1 MYKKLKLIGLLI
13 LLPIS
18 QFSQAEK
25 LSGLDQLTQQQDIGC
40 SSELRTLADSTIK
53 QNPYRILG
61 YNEENQ
67 NIHLFNAL
75 AVTSH
80 RDRDSHVSFYG
91 VKNADG
97 SCDTAITE
105 SYVLETTCNDARN
118 EAFSKWDLKGKLN
131 ERTVVLSSKRIP
143 GKEAFLTSQFT
154 TLCLVTTR
162 QVINN

>member
-1 MYKKLKLIGLLI
+1 MHKRVKLISLLV
-13 LLPIS
+13 LLPMF
-18 QFSQAEK
+18 QFSQAEQ
-25 LSGLDQLTQQQDIGC
+25 LSGLDQVVKQQDIGC

-53 QNPYRILG
+53 QNPYRILA
-61 YNEENQ
+61 YNEQAE

-97 SCDTAITE
+97 SCDTSITE

-131 ERTVVLSSKRIP
+131 ERTVVLSSKRTP
-143 GKEAFLTSQFT
+143 GKEAFLTSQFA

>member
-1 MYKKLKLIGLLI
+1 MHNTLKVVSFLLFFPVSI
-13 LLPIS
+13 NT
-18 QFSQAEK
+18 QAEQ
-25 LSGLDQLTQQQDIGC
+25 LSGIDQLTEQQDIGC
-40 SSELRTLADSTIK
+40 STELRNLADSTLK

-61 YNEENQ
+61 YNEQ
-67 NIHLFNAL
+67 AKDIHLFNAL

-80 RDRDSHVSFYG
+80 RDRDSHVSFYA
-91 VKNADG
+91 VKNPNG
-97 SCDTAITE
+97 SCDTSITE
-105 SYVLETTCNDARN
+105 SYVLQTTCNDARN

-131 ERTVVLSSKRIP
+131 ERTMVLTSKRII